1 MNDERIE
8 TALQEAT
15 DTRTVTIGAGKLGS
29 VAEVFEESF
38 GGDAKAIVVTDE
50 NMWAAAGEEVQKN
63 LEAAGRETVEP
74 YVFPGKPVLYA
85 KYDNIEILRD
95 ALREHDAIPV
105 AVASGSLNDI
115 VKRAAHELGRP
126 YMNVS
131 TAASMDGYTA
141 FGASIEKDGATD
153 VESARR
159 PGQSGATW
167 ACWSNAPARM
177 TAAGYADLLGKVTS
191 GADWLVADALGVEP
205 IDETGWTLV
214 QDHLRNWIST
224 PAALRDGDAESMD
237 GLIEGLIMSGLAMQ
251 AYQSSRTASGAEH
264 QFSHLWEGEG
274 LGRNDD
280 PPLSHGFKV
289 GVGSI
294 AIAAL
299 YERVLERDL
308 ANLDVAAIKRDWPS
322 PEEVEQ
328 RVRAAHNPPLEDPA
342 VKQSLAKYVDADALA
357 ERLELLG
364 RIWPDLREKLREQ
377 LMPADVLREMLE
389 AAGCPTSPEE
399 IGLSME
405 DFEATYWRAQMIRS
419 RYTVLD
425 LATEAGI
432 LDECVEEL
440 FAPGGFWLVDPRIE
454 TESKEIWMRSR
465 QQHNPRPGPSGAS
478 SSASASPGPSS
489 GVSWRSLS
497 T

>member
-1 MNDERIE
+1 MNEE
-8 TALQEAT
+8 LVNGALRDAT
-15 DTRTVTIGAGKLGS
+15 DTRTVRIGEGALGS

-63 LEAAGRETVEP
+63 LEAGGRETVEP
-74 YVFPGKPVLYA
+74 YIFPGKPVLYA

-115 VKRAAHELGRP
+115 VKRAAYELERP

-141 FGASIEKDGATD
+141 FGASIEKDGAKQTLECPAPRAVVGD
-153 VESARR
+153 V
-159 PGQSGATW
+159 GVLV
-167 ACWSNAPARM
+167 NAPARM
-177 TAAGYADLLGKVTS
+177 TASGYADLLGKVTS
-191 GADWLVADALGVEP
+191 GADWIVADALGVEP

-214 QDHLRNWIST
+214 QDHLRGWIST
-224 PAALRDGDAESMD
+224 PSELRDGDKGAMD

-274 LGRNDD
+274 LGRNED

-299 YERVLERDL
+299 YERILERNI
-308 ANLDVAAIKRDWPS
+308 ANLDVEAAKREWPS
-322 PEEVEQ
+322 KEEVEE
-328 RVRAAHNPPLEDPA
+328 RVRAAHNPPLEENA
-342 VKQSLAKYVDADALA
+342 VKQSFAKYIDADQLG
-357 ERLELLG
+357 ERLEKLKEL
-364 RIWPDLREKLREQ
+364 WPELSGKLREQ
-377 LMPADVLREMLE
+377 LMPAGELRNMLK

-399 IGLSME
+399 IGLSVE
-405 DFEATYWRAQMIRS
+405 DFKATYRRAQMIRS

-425 LATEAGI
+425 VANEAGI
-432 LDECVEEL
+432 LDECVDEL
-440 FAPGGFWLVDPRIE
+440 FAPGGFFAREAAE
-454 TESKEIWMRSR
+454 TGR
-465 QQHNPRPGPSGAS
+465 
-478 SSASASPGPSS
+478 
-489 GVSWRSLS
+489 
-497 T
+497 